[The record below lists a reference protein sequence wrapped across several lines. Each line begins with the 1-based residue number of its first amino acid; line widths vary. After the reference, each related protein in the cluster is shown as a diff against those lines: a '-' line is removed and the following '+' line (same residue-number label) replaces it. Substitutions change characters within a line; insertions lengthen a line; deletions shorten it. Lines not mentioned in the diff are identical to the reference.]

1 MGKDSDY
8 NEVDE
13 EIITELKEIC
23 DPDFVITEEDLMNSY
38 TEDELSSAEVEGEYP
53 DVLVKPDSSEKVS
66 KIMELADENH
76 IPVTPIGGKTG
87 LTGGMIPIYGGIG
100 LSLERLDD
108 SIDVDED
115 NLMVE
120 VDAGISMERLN
131 EKVEEKGL
139 TLPIHPTTEDSQI
152 GGTIATNAGG
162 EATLKHGVMRDYVK
176 GLEVVLPDGEI
187 MTLGGKLLKDNTGY
201 SLLHLII
208 GSEGTLGII
217 TKAILRLYPASE
229 ESKFVILPFESG
241 ESAISAVPE
250 ILRSGITPA
259 GIEYLENETISSG
272 EEKVDETWPAER
284 GEATLMIIVTGEE
297 ENEILEKAQK
307 IVEVCQEKGALD
319 ALLAT
324 KRKEMNKIMKIRE
337 GIAEVIQEGNVTGH
351 RSGDLVV
358 PPSKMP
364 EFISKARGIFEE
376 SEVEGTFYAFG
387 HAGDGNVHIEGNL
400 GDEDI
405 DWEKVKELRDRWIET
420 AMDLGGEITG
430 EHGIGLI
437 KKPELRK
444 FKSDKMIQLMEGVK
458 QTFDPNRILNP
469 GKIISQDEDKEEDHI
484 KI

>member
-1 MGKDSDY
+1 MDERPKY

-13 EIITELKEIC
+13 EIINELENIC
-23 DPDFVITEEDLMNSY
+23 GSDFVITDKDLMDSY
-38 TEDELSSAEVEGEYP
+38 THDELSTAEVKGKYP
-53 DVLVKPDSSEKVS
+53 EVLVKPNSSEKVS
-66 KIMELADENH
+66 KIMRLASDNLV
-76 IPVTPIGGKTG
+76 PVTPIGGKTG
-87 LTGGMIPIYGGIG
+87 LMGGMIPVYGGVG

-108 SIDVDED
+108 KVDVDED

-120 VDAGISMERLN
+120 VAAGVPMEKLK

-152 GGTIATNAGG
+152 GGTIAVNAGG

-187 MTLGGKLLKDNTGY
+187 MELGGKLLKDNTGY
-201 SLLHLII
+201 SLLHLMI

-241 ESAISAVPE
+241 ENAINAVPE

-259 GIEYLENETISSG
+259 GIEYLERETISSG
-272 EEKVDETWPAER
+272 EDKVGESWPAEK

-307 IVEVCQEKGALD
+307 IMEVCQEKGALD
-319 ALLAT
+319 AFLAT

-337 GIAEVIQEGNVTGH
+337 GVAEVIQEGNVTGH

-358 PPSKMP
+358 PPSKIP
-364 EFISKARGIFEE
+364 EFISKAREIFDE

-400 GDEDI
+400 PDEDI
-405 DWEKVKELRDRWIET
+405 DWDEVESLRERWIET
-420 AMDLGGEITG
+420 AVEMGGEITG

-444 FKSDKMIQLMEGVK
+444 FKSDKMLQLMNGIK
-458 QTFDPNRILNP
+458 NTFDPDHILNP
-469 GKIISQDEDKEEDHI
+469 GKLISKDEEMEEEHI